1 MAEGGGAT
9 SALYS
14 SVALEACA
22 GPFINPTPSCLH
34 QFNTCLHQP
43 NTTNS
48 KPYTIHL
55 TPYPI
60 DSKLYD
66 LQALHHTPYPITHKL

>member
-1 MAEGGGAT
+1 MGGVVVSPKIGTPVSAGCCGGCRRGSGAAST
-9 SALYS
+9 VYS

-55 TPYPI
+55 TP
-60 DSKLYD
+60 
-66 LQALHHTPYPITHKL
+66 